1 MFFFVVVVLFC
12 FQTASSMNSNVETVC
27 VGLYQGG
34 VMAHTTVMTSLTNH
48 LIAVIVS
55 FLFSTIKHAL

>member
-1 MFFFVVVVLFC
+1 M
-12 FQTASSMNSNVETVC
+12 ETVC

-55 FLFSTIKHAL
+55 FRLDVLQLFRLSFLLACKCSKI